1 MWDKYKF
8 FFQIIRTSVIDIFK
22 CNIYIL
28 LGKRRNSIDGYLEK
42 NQIEAQNMCDFIR
55 IMFSI
60 KPIQVEWKGQ
70 TAILRRFATK
80 KRKIMN
86 NGNLGLLFVLAKT

>member
-1 MWDKYKF
+1 MLLTYLN
-8 FFQIIRTSVIDIFK
+8 V
-22 CNIYIL
+22 IYIL
-28 LGKRRNSIDGYLEK
+28 LGKRRDGYLEK